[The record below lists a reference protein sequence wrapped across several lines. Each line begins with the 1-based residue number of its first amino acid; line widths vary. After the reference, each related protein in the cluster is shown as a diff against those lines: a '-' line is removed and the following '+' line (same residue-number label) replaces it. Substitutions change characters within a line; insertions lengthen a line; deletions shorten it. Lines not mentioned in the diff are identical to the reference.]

1 MNSLKKMFLEKP
13 HILIQKISWGP
24 MKTFIQE
31 RLPSI
36 VLTQNHFKTLAY
48 DFGQSAP
55 IFNQLFDN
63 NPKTRKMLQA
73 CDLLKEKYADT
84 KDEVYLEMYLKI
96 RQDIHFKYS
105 LPNEL

>member
-1 MNSLKKMFLEKP
+1 
-13 HILIQKISWGP
+13 
-24 MKTFIQE
+24 
-31 RLPSI
+31 
-36 VLTQNHFKTLAY
+36 
-48 DFGQSAP
+48 
-55 IFNQLFDN
+55 
-63 NPKTRKMLQA
+63 MLQA